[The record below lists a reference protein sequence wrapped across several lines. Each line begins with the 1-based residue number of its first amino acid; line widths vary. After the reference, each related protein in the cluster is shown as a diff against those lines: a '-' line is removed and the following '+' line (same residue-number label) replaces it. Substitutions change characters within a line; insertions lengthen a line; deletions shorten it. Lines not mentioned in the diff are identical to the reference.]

1 MPLTNVVDEPK
12 FPEAIMKLTTRF
24 LQLLLAA
31 ALTISGIIHS
41 HVDLSAAEAPHL
53 RVVYNALGGSMAP
66 IWVAQEL
73 NLFAKHGLQHN
84 LNYLA
89 ATTAVQAMAAASE
102 EIGLVGNQA
111 VDMALEGADTVY
123 VASTVPRFIF
133 HLYGDP
139 SIQNIGDLKGKVVVA
154 TQPAASTDYATRI
167 VLRRFGLTPDKD
179 VKILYAGSMPALV
192 TMLKSGNAQAG
203 LISAPTTLQAQEMGL
218 KEILNVTELNIP
230 FIFVGVATTRK
241 VIQQKPDAIS
251 RFLRA
256 YSESIAIIKRD
267 KEAAFKAMGKF
278 LKTDNRRTLEGIYD
292 EYAGAFQRAP
302 FMTKE
307 EVRAVLEVVK
317 SPKAQQA
324 KPEDFYDNSF
334 LQKLEASGFIHSL
347 YAR

>member
-1 MPLTNVVDEPK
+1 MK
-12 FPEAIMKLTTRF
+12 FTTRIVRF
-24 LQLLLAA
+24 VVITA
-31 ALTISGIIHS
+31 ALTIAGTS
-41 HVDLSAAEAPHL
+41 HPVAELSAAEAPNL
-53 RVVYNALGGSMAP
+53 RIVYNALGGSMAP

-73 NLFAKHGLQHN
+73 GLFAKHGLQHN

-89 ATTAVQAMAAASE
+89 ATTAVQAMAAGSE
-102 EIGLVGNQA
+102 EIGLVGNQGI
-111 VDMALEGADTVY
+111 DMALEGADTVY

-133 HLYGDP
+133 RLYGDP
-139 SIQNIGDLKGKVVVA
+139 SIQNIGDLKGKVVAA
-154 TQPAASTDYATRI
+154 TQPAASTDYATRM

-203 LISAPTTLQAQEMGL
+203 LISAPTTFQAQEMGL
-218 KEILNVTELNIP
+218 KQILNVTDLNIS

-241 VIQQKPDAIS
+241 VIQQKPDAIT

-256 YSESIAIIKRD
+256 YTESIAIIKRD
-267 KEAAFKAMGKF
+267 KETAFKAMGKF
-278 LKTDNRRTLEGIYD
+278 LKTDNRQALEGIYE

-307 EVRAVLEVVK
+307 EVRAVLDVVK

-334 LQKLEASGFIHSL
+334 LQKIEASGYINSL